1 MAENSI
7 RRILSNWSADPIIS
21 SCITQAQTRPA
32 QPAQYTDLPAILHQH
47 LREKLESLGIQR
59 LYTHQE
65 AAWQSAKAGK
75 NLVVVTGTASGKS
88 LCYQLPI
95 IDSLLHTQFSAS
107 AMCIFPTKAL
117 TQDQLHS
124 LSALIPSA
132 ESLNPKGVAAIYDGD
147 TSQGQRRKAR
157 SEASI
162 ILTNPDMLHL
172 GILPYH
178 TQWAPFFRHLKWIVI
193 DEIHIYKGV
202 FGSNIANVIRRLKRI
217 LAFYGSQP
225 QFILTSATIANPQE
239 LAEKLI
245 EEQVECIESD
255 GSPKGVKHFILY
267 NPPIIDER
275 LGIRASARSE
285 SLRLA
290 GDLIAYDAQ
299 TLLFSHTRP
308 AVEKVLKELRLQ
320 FPALADQIFGYRSGY
335 LPQERRQIEKNLKER
350 KAKLVTATN
359 ALELGIDIGSVDAAV
374 IAGFPGS
381 IASTLQQ
388 TGRAGRR
395 EEESLSVLIASSNPL
410 DQYIIRH
417 PEYVLGSAPEK
428 AIINPDNFLILLKHI
443 QCSLFELPF
452 SENDRYGALSPETLR
467 ELLDYLCQASQAHQS
482 NNKTFWVSD
491 QYPAA
496 QISLRSATSETIQL
510 RAQSAHGTRT
520 IGVVDQSSAYW
531 MVHPGAVY
539 LHAGDSYLVEDLDLE
554 HTTASLI
561 PMELDYFTESK
572 SQTDVDL
579 VRVTAQ
585 AQIAGGTK
593 STGEVIV
600 TSQVTGYRKV
610 SAVSHE
616 QIGVY
621 PLDLPATQLR
631 TVGLWFTLSSETI
644 QRLEEAG
651 LIIASQNYYGPH
663 WNAIREQV
671 RLRDHYTCQVCGV
684 KESISKHHVHHKI
697 PFRRFAD
704 AQAANQLDNLIT
716 LCPACHHRA
725 EVNVMVKSGMSGLKY
740 ALHHLAPVEVL
751 CDSNDLG
758 VLYDPNCQFADGLPT
773 IIFYDQF
780 PDGVGLSA
788 QLYAQ
793 FYPLLQAAKEVITNC
808 SCMDGCPACVGPLL
822 TDGESSKAETLEI
835 LNTLL

>member
-1 MAENSI
+1 MTKSSI
-7 RRILSNWSADPIIS
+7 SRVLKNWSSDPLIS
-21 SCITQAQTRPA
+21 SCITQVQTKPPQAAQF
-32 QPAQYTDLPAILHQH
+32 TDLPAELHPH
-47 LREKLESLGIQR
+47 LREKLESLGIHR
-59 LYTHQE
+59 LYTHQ
-65 AAWQSAKAGK
+65 ADSWQIAQAGK
-75 NLVVVTGTASGKS
+75 NMVVVTGTASGKS

-95 IDSLLHTQFSAS
+95 LQSFLQTNYSTSAL
-107 AMCIFPTKAL
+107 CIFPTKAL
-117 TQDQLHS
+117 TQDQLNNVS
-124 LSALIPSA
+124 KLFPST
-132 ESLNPKGVAAIYDGD
+132 ELPNSKSVAAIYDGD
-147 TSQGQRRKAR
+147 TSQDQRRKAR

-178 TQWAPFFRHLKWIVI
+178 TQWASFFRNLKWIVI
-193 DEIHIYKGV
+193 DEIHMYKGV

-245 EEQVECIESD
+245 EEPVECIHHD

-275 LGIRASARSE
+275 LGIRASARTE

-335 LPQERRQIEKNLKER
+335 LPQERRRIEKSLKER

-359 ALELGIDIGSVDAAV
+359 ALELGIDIGSVDAVV

-417 PEYVLGSAPEK
+417 PEYVLGNAPEK
-428 AIINPDNFLILLKHI
+428 AIINPDNLLILLKHI

-452 SENDRYGALSPETLR
+452 SHNDHYGALSPETLQ
-467 ELLDYLCQASQAHQS
+467 ELLDFLCQASLAHQS
-482 NNKTFWVSD
+482 NEKTYWVSD

-496 QISLRSATSETIQL
+496 QISLRSATAETIQL
-510 RAQSAHGTRT
+510 RAQTINGPKT
-520 IGVVDQSSAYW
+520 IGVIDQSSAYW

-539 LHAGDSYLVEDLDLE
+539 LHSGESYLVENLDLD
-554 HTTASLI
+554 HASASLI

-579 VRVTAQ
+579 LRVTAQ
-585 AQIAGGTK
+585 EQIAGGTK

-610 SAVSHE
+610 SASSHE

-631 TVGLWFTLSSETI
+631 TIGLWFTLSSETI
-644 QRLEEAG
+644 QRLEDAG

-671 RLRDHYTCQVCGV
+671 RLRDHYTCQVCGA
-684 KESISKHHVHHKI
+684 KETISKHHVHHKI
-697 PFRRFAD
+697 PFRRFTD

-716 LCPACHHRA
+716 LCTACHRRA

-740 ALHHLAPVEVL
+740 ALHHLAPLEVL

-788 QLYAQ
+788 QLYDQ
-793 FYPLLQAAKEVITNC
+793 FYPLLLAAQEVITNC
-808 SCMDGCPACVGPLL
+808 SCTEGCPACVGPLL

-835 LNTLL
+835 LHKLL